1 MQRCSKS
8 SKMEAKWQN
17 WLRERLLRTDTRKNE
32 NSGRRNRGEK
42 GSTGR
47 VKLRLKEKALSSERS
62 KRRRSKRKGREW
74 REV

>member
-8 SKMEAKWQN
+8 SKMEAK
-17 WLRERLLRTDTRKNE
+17 LRERLLRTDTGKNE

-74 REV
+74 RKV